1 MTEWEMVL
9 DSKEYFESSCSYQKV
24 VCEVPFLSRCIDMVL
39 VDEQKQVITIEFK
52 LTKWR
57 DAILQAYDH
66 LRAADYAYICMPKK
80 RREPSALFIDELKNK
95 GIGLLLYDETSKDK
109 VHIYLKAPE
118 SSRRVEKFK
127 ETLMHTVDLCS

>member
-9 DSKEYFESSCSYQKV
+9 DCKEYFESSCSCQKV

-39 VDEQKQVITIEFK
+39 VDEQNRVITIEFK

-66 LRAADYAYICMPKK
+66 LRAADFAYICMPKK
-80 RREPSALFIDELKNK
+80 KREPSALFIDELKNK
-95 GIGLLLYDETSKDK
+95 GIGLLLYDEAAKDK
-109 VHIYLKAPE
+109 VQIYLKTPE
-118 SSRRVEKFK
+118 SSRRVDKFK
-127 ETLMHTVDLCS
+127 ETLLRTVDLCS